1 MNRFF
6 SLRPLA
12 LLLAVAGVLALGAP
26 VHAGKRAHYSR
37 GTAQFTGPN
46 TFVGSGVA
54 THLGPYTEE
63 GTAVFSETADP
74 AVQHVEAKTTYT
86 ADNGDQLKADI
97 VGELN
102 GVTGVVTAT
111 VTYTG
116 GTGRFSNAVGT
127 ATLSGQFAAGSLQ
140 VVVEGTIDYPRK

>member
-1 MNRFF
+1 MKRFF
-6 SLRPLA
+6 SSRSLA
-12 LLLAVAGVLALGAP
+12 WVLAVACVVALAAP
-26 VHAGKRAHYSR
+26 ARAAKRAYQAR
-37 GTAQFTGPN
+37 GTAQFTSPN
-46 TFVGSGVA
+46 TFVGSGDA

-63 GTAVFSETADP
+63 GTAVFTETGDP
-74 AVQHVEAKTTYT
+74 AVQHVEATTTYT
-86 ADNGDQLKADI
+86 ADNGDKLTADI

-140 VVVEGTIDYPRK
+140 VVVVGTIDYPRK